1 MLLELKYFILEIK
14 HVEVRKHIL
23 ITLIYSTQAVFR
35 ELKLNIF
42 GLRLVCEHSMFSPP
56 LSFFLLPFF

>member
-14 HVEVRKHIL
+14 HVEVRKDIL

-35 ELKLNIF
+35 ELKQHFRSQTSL
-42 GLRLVCEHSMFSPP
+42 
-56 LSFFLLPFF
+56 